1 MKCDVICAQLRA
13 RDRQGNV
20 CSEVK
25 SATVEASLEPR
36 WDEEMVLDV
45 DDVHSDSLVELSV
58 CDSRTGRVIGL
69 VGIPVRSI
77 HRNPKNRWTKLQDPD
92 AGSIS
97 LNAGV
102 VDAGV
107 MDIAA
112 CRFGAVEMEHSL
124 KWKTGQ
130 TFRHRIIDA
139 LSETLE

>member
-1 MKCDVICAQLRA
+1 MKCDVTCAQLRS
-13 RDRQGNV
+13 RDRQGNIS
-20 CSEVK
+20 CELK
-25 SATVEASLEPR
+25 STAVEASLEPL

-45 DDVHSDSLVELSV
+45 DDVRSDSLVELSV
-58 CDSRTGRVIGL
+58 CDSRTRRVIGL
-69 VGIPVRSI
+69 VGIPVHTI
-77 HRNPKNRWTKLQDPD
+77 HRNPKKRWIKLQDPD

-102 VDAGV
+102 VDAGA

-130 TFRHRIIDA
+130 TFRQRIVDVVSA
-139 LSETLE
+139 TVE